1 MEKNNIQKDN
11 FIFELMQSTQKG
23 DLNYIYRGQF
33 SQDIS
38 HYILSLAEKNI
49 HKTKLSARTRKRV
62 FHIMVESIQNITRHQ
77 EVPESDPTIKAI
89 FSIQKNNSIYYV
101 TTGNLIEHHNIPDL
115 KRKLD
120 KVNSLD
126 KKELTKFYREIL
138 SDGKISAKGGAG
150 LGLIE
155 IVRKSGNKLFYD
167 FKKIDD
173 KFSFFY
179 QHTYIQTEEDDNK
192 KLDINDKS
200 YVFSFEY
207 IKNVHKLLNNENILL
222 IYSSLFDQPSLLSL
236 ISILDS
242 QMKGR
247 LVFKKKVISTMVELL
262 QNIIHHGDTSIDNI
276 NGSQGIFYISRD
288 KNKFYLNTI
297 NYMKNSDI
305 ENLDN
310 KLKHI
315 NSLDKDSI
323 ENFYNEQLFDFDQE
337 HSHGGG
343 GLGFIEMKRKS
354 NNKLI
359 YNFQKVNDYYSFF
372 TLKILFIT

>member
-1 MEKNNIQKDN
+1 MEKNNINKDN
-11 FIFELMQSTQKG
+11 FIFELMQSTQKD

-77 EVPESDPTIKAI
+77 EVPDSDPTIKAI

-101 TTGNLIEHHNIPDL
+101 TTGNLIEHKNVSDL
-115 KRKLD
+115 KRKLE

-126 KKELTKFYREIL
+126 KKELSKFYREIL

-179 QHTYIQTEEDDNK
+179 LHTYIQTEEQDQVLQID
-192 KLDINDKS
+192 DKS

-207 IKNVHKLLNNENILL
+207 IKKVHNLLNNENILL
-222 IYSSLFDQPSLLSL
+222 IFSSIFDQPSLLSL

-242 QMKGR
+242 QMKGK

-262 QNIIHHGDTSIDNI
+262 QNIIHHGGTNINNI
-276 NGSQGIFYISRD
+276 NGSQGVFYISRD
-288 KNKFYLNTI
+288 ENKFFLNTI

-305 ENLDN
+305 ENLEN
-310 KLKHI
+310 KLKYI
-315 NSLDKDSI
+315 NSLDKEGI
-323 ENFYNEQLFDFDQE
+323 EKFYNEQLFDFKQE
-337 HSHGGG
+337 HLHGGG

-354 NNKLI
+354 NNILI
-359 YNFQKVNDYYSFF
+359 YDFQKIDDYHSFF